1 MCILWNKSK
10 TSQVVE
16 DTYMQTPQSSPTLST
31 SPVYRVRHSTNDFS
45 SVNVSVNG
53 DGDGDGDERISDIS
67 TRSYYSF
74 ETDKIETY
82 IVEPR

>member
-16 DTYMQTPQSSPTLST
+16 DAYMQTPQSSPTLST
-31 SPVYRVRHSTNDFS
+31 SPVYRVSHSTNDFS
-45 SVNVSVNG
+45 SVNVSVN
-53 DGDGDGDERISDIS
+53 GDGDERISDIS